1 MSNVL
6 KHPKTP
12 VDHTPG
18 AAAKPKL
25 LDEVRARLRRLNY
38 SIRTEDTYVDW
49 VRRYVLFHA
58 NRHPRD
64 MGATEIE
71 AFLTH
76 LAVVGKVS
84 ASTQNQAKSALRFLY
99 REVLGI
105 DLPWLTDVASARQ
118 GKRLPV
124 VLTMA
129 EVQATL
135 ARVSGT
141 TGLMLRLL
149 YGSGLRLMEC
159 VRLRVKDVDFG
170 QMQILVRDGK
180 GDKDRVTML
189 PQSLLEPLQTH
200 LQQVK
205 ALHQRDIEE
214 GYGEVYLPYALDRKY
229 PNAGREWAWQYV
241 FPSSKRSVDPRS
253 GVVRRHHADE
263 KVLQRA
269 MKRAVREAGIAK
281 LATPHTL
288 RHSFA
293 THLLQAG
300 YDIRMVQE
308 LLGHTHVETTMIYT
322 HVLNKGGR
330 GVVSPLD

>member
-1 MSNVL
+1 MAI
-6 KHPKTP
+6 HPKTSTTRTSAEAP
-12 VDHTPG
+12 
-18 AAAKPKL
+18 KPKL
-25 LDEVRARLRRLNY
+25 LDEVRARIRRLNY

-49 VRRYVLFHA
+49 VRRFVLFHGK
-58 NRHPRD
+58 RHPRE

-84 ASTQNQAKSALRFLY
+84 ASTQNQAKSALLFLY

-105 DLPWLTDVASARQ
+105 DLPWLGKVASARQ

-124 VLTMA
+124 VLTVA
-129 EVQATL
+129 EVQALL

-189 PQSLLEPLQTH
+189 PNSLVEPLRAH
-200 LQQVK
+200 LTRIRV
-205 ALHQRDIEE
+205 LHRQDIAE

-229 PNAGREWAWQYV
+229 PNAGREWGWQYV
-241 FPSSKRSVDPRS
+241 FPSGRRSVDPRD
-253 GVVRRHHADE
+253 GRP
-263 KVLQRA
+263 
-269 MKRAVREAGIAK
+269 GP
-281 LATPHTL
+281 ATG
-288 RHSFA
+288 RG
-293 THLLQAG
+293 QAG
-300 YDIRMVQE
+300 P
-308 LLGHTHVETTMIYT
+308 
-322 HVLNKGGR
+322 GR
-330 GVVSPLD
+330 GG